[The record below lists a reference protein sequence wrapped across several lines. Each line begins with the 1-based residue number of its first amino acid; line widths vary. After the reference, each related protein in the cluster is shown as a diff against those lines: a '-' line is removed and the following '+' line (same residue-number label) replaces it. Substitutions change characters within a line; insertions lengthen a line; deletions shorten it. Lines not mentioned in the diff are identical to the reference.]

1 MGYIANFEKNFFV
14 FFLVVFGH
22 VIGFSFLLHL
32 NDFVASVD
40 LLMVFFLEVL
50 NLLLDLTRG
59 MWGLGV
65 GCFMWLVFCR
75 SDLSLIIFFWRR
87 LFGLVL
93 TSGFDWRLLFFI
105 LTFSG
110 MTLLSCCF
118 WRRGRMEW
126 NFKLPNIHFCK
137 DTYHSCT
144 GKSPYTSFS
153 LASYEW

>member
-59 MWGLGV
+59 MWGLGWLFHV
-65 GCFMWLVFCR
+65 ACFL
-75 SDLSLIIFFWRR
+75 
-87 LFGLVL
+87 
-93 TSGFDWRLLFFI
+93 
-105 LTFSG
+105 
-110 MTLLSCCF
+110 
-118 WRRGRMEW
+118 
-126 NFKLPNIHFCK
+126 
-137 DTYHSCT
+137 
-144 GKSPYTSFS
+144 
-153 LASYEW
+153 